1 MAVNSTGSDRWYLGS
16 VLWYGGLNNKTG
28 KENQFGFLQSESGAE
43 LFFHKSDLVGSQLPE
58 ENSPVLFREGVGK
71 HAKPSAYKVHLLE
84 TAETADRLVDYFSAF
99 GPEKIYFDGWAQ
111 REKVITCFTRA
122 WGKNVVSRLASSG
135 IAPYHLLA
143 LFQQRQHSA
152 ELFEAIA
159 ADKDFNDLI
168 ALQISPTVLPR
179 AFIDAHIDQFA
190 AWVKKWTE
198 DHPTPSVVQAALI
211 RKLLGNISLSATL
224 YLAFFNCLPGKTI
237 LEHRGSDIEEFILRS
252 FGQNKM
258 AVEQYVREAY
268 PRAFASKADYY
279 RHPVFRDFITPCLL
293 KQKMF
298 RKDFSFV
305 SDIEASPT
313 LSAIPEFFILAK
325 LLPLIGR
332 NDDTVIQSVILHE
345 IWQALLSGQFTAGH
359 PAIFRLFPQCASLQ
373 KRFRH
378 IRLSC
383 EAFHWRAKQADG
395 STENRF
401 LCRSKV
407 CDEPRVL
414 PDLSKAFVD
423 FSIYDW
429 LAHYG
434 MQYLVAGEPSKRD
447 FPIRL
452 AGYFN
457 RIRELFARLCCRSCG
472 LLMVPNMKY
481 SRVEA
486 TVWDPESKGFV
497 RRPFQAAYR
506 LTVFKCASHGC
517 EQFNISHY
525 INHCIGYKCS
535 EIIDARDLTEKCDEG
550 RYICTSCGSCCTHH
564 QEKYGNVNNGES
576 EEVKYE
582 RIYSGSPYYIP

>member
-1 MAVNSTGSDRWYLGS
+1 MAENAKGRARWYLGS

-28 KENQFGFLQSESGAE
+28 KENQFGFLKSESRAE
-43 LFFHKSDLVGSQLPE
+43 LFFHKSEIVGSQLPD

-71 HAKPSAYKVHLLE
+71 HAKPTAYEVHLLDVA
-84 TAETADRLVDYFSAF
+84 TTADKLVDYFSAF
-99 GPEKIYFDGWAQ
+99 GQGEIQFNGWPQ
-111 REKVITCFTRA
+111 REKVITCFVRA
-122 WGKNVVSRLASSG
+122 WGDDVVSKLIASG

-143 LFQQRQHSA
+143 LFQQRRYYP

-159 ADKDFNDLI
+159 SHKDFNDLI
-168 ALQISPTVLPR
+168 ALHISPDTLPR
-179 AFIDAHIDQFA
+179 EFIDKHVEQFA
-190 AWVKKWTE
+190 AWMKKWAGN
-198 DHPTPSVVQAALI
+198 HPAPSPTQSALI
-211 RKLLGNISLSATL
+211 ETLLKKISLSATL
-224 YLAFFNCLPGKTI
+224 YLAFFNCLPGETLLK
-237 LEHRGSDIEEFILRS
+237 HRGSDIDEFIRRS
-252 FGQNKM
+252 FGQDKM
-258 AVEQYVREAY
+258 AVEPYIRDAY
-268 PRAFASKADYY
+268 PRAFASKADWY

-305 SDIEASPT
+305 SDIESSPE
-313 LSAIPEFFILAK
+313 LSADPEFFILAK

-332 NDDTVIQSVILHE
+332 NDEAAIQSVILHE
-345 IWQALLSGQFTAGH
+345 IWQALLSGRFTVGH
-359 PAIFRLFPQCASLQ
+359 PAIFRLFPQCTSLQ

-407 CDEPRVL
+407 CEEPRVL

-434 MQYLVAGEPSKRD
+434 MQYMIVGEPSKRD
-447 FPIRL
+447 LPIKL
-452 AGYFN
+452 AAWFN
-457 RIRELFARLCCRSCG
+457 RIRELFARLNCRSCG

-481 SRVEA
+481 SRVEV
-486 TVWDPESKGFV
+486 TVWDAASNGFI
-497 RRPFQAAYR
+497 RKPFQAAYR

-517 EQFNISHY
+517 EQFDISHY

-535 EIIDARDLTEKCDEG
+535 EIIDDRDLTEKCDEG
-550 RYICTSCGSCCTHH
+550 RYICASCGSCCTHH
-564 QEKYGNVNNGES
+564 REKYGNTGGGET
-576 EEVKYE
+576 EAVQYE
-582 RIYSGSPYYIP
+582 RFYGGSPYFNR